1 MPGISARRMYIRF
14 VKSVFGAYFHFYH
27 HLRIEGTEY
36 IPDHGPLFATI
47 NHVSFLEPFALGIA
61 MVERGV
67 YPGIDIWTVAKKELF
82 ESPPLASFFRTIG
95 FFPIDREHS
104 DMPAMRTMLN
114 FLRQNKMI
122 AVAPEGT
129 RSPTG
134 QLQEFQ
140 PVLAKIAVSRHIPI
154 LPVAASGAERA
165 MPVGSPIPR
174 PIPITLRFGPVFE
187 LSEFYDRPLT
197 EEQVARAACVMRA
210 HVAELLPEWMRELP
224 PRSPWVEQRER

>member
-82 ESPPLASFFRTIG
+82 ESPPLASFSERSVFSPSTASIA
-95 FFPIDREHS
+95 IC
-104 DMPAMRTMLN
+104 
-114 FLRQNKMI
+114 RQC
-122 AVAPEGT
+122 
-129 RSPTG
+129 
-134 QLQEFQ
+134 
-140 PVLAKIAVSRHIPI
+140 
-154 LPVAASGAERA
+154 
-165 MPVGSPIPR
+165 
-174 PIPITLRFGPVFE
+174 GP
-187 LSEFYDRPLT
+187 
-197 EEQVARAACVMRA
+197 C
-210 HVAELLPEWMRELP
+210 
-224 PRSPWVEQRER
+224 